1 MIITFTP
8 NPALDK
14 TVYVD
19 KLEPGALNKITESIS
34 SAGGKGINGS
44 GTLKMLGAESTA
56 TGLLAG
62 SVGKMIAT
70 DVKARRID
78 SVWTFID
85 GETRTNMKIVDSLG
99 SLTELNEPGPDVSV
113 TDWQKVRKTLAYA
126 IINSSDD
133 KKIIGIAG
141 SFPPS
146 VTPEMAYELAK
157 ELKDLGASVFL
168 DASGAHFKEAIKAGV
183 HAVKPNAFELCEFYG
198 LNEGDLSADELVEL
212 AKRFRSEYNIGIV
225 ALSCGAKGAIFV
237 TESKVYIA
245 NGIDLEGQ
253 DLCVRSSVGAGD
265 SMFATLMY
273 GAETC
278 LLDKETFKL
287 SVAVSAATCTTLG
300 TEPPSRA
307 LVDKLLSEVK
317 LKEF

>member
-19 KLEPGALNKITESIS
+19 NLEPGALNKITRSVS

-44 GTLKMLGAESTA
+44 GTLKMLGKESTA

-70 DVKARRID
+70 DVKARKID

-85 GETRTNMKIVDSLG
+85 GETRTNMKIVDSTG
-99 SLTELNEPGPDVSV
+99 CLTELNEPGPDVSV
-113 TDWQKVRKTLAYA
+113 ADWGKVRKTLAYA

-146 VTPEMAYELAK
+146 VTPKMAYELVT
-157 ELKDLGASVFL
+157 ELKSLGAKVFL
-168 DASGAHFKEAIKAGV
+168 DTSGAHFKEAILAGAHV
-183 HAVKPNAFELCEFYG
+183 VKPNAFELSEFYG
-198 LNEGDLSADELVEL
+198 LNEADLDQNELIAL
-212 AKRFRSEYNIGIV
+212 AKKFRKEYNV
-225 ALSCGAKGAIFV
+225 TTLALSCGAKGAIFACQD
-237 TESKVYIA
+237 KVYVA
-245 NGIDLEGQ
+245 NGIDLE
-253 DLCVRSSVGAGD
+253 DLGFCVKSSVGAGD

-273 GAETC
+273 GEDSSLT
-278 LLDKETFKL
+278 DQETFKL

-307 LVDKLLSEVK
+307 LVDKLLSVVK
-317 LKEF
+317 LEEF